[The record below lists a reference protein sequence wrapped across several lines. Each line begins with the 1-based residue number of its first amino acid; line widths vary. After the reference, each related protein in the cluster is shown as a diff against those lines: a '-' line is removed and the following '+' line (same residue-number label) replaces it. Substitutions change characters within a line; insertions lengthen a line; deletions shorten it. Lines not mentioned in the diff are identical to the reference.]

1 MMPKIRIAGDELRML
16 LKESFWKPMAVLMVL
31 TGAFWLWVTA
41 SVIRALKGA

>member
-1 MMPKIRIAGDELRML
+1 ML
-16 LKESFWKPMAVLMVL
+16 LKESFWKPMAVLMVLWKLMAVLIVL